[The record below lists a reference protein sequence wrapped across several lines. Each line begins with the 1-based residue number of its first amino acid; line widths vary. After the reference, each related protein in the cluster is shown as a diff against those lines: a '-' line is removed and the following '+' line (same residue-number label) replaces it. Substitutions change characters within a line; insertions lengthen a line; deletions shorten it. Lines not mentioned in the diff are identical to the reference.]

1 MIRLL
6 IADDEEDTRLG
17 IRSLVPWE
25 ANGISICAEARN
37 GKEALERIEQ
47 TNPDIILVDIRMPL
61 VDGLSVIETLYS
73 RGSSVKSI
81 ILSGYDDFAYAQK
94 ALKFGASDYLLK
106 PCTPQKIL
114 ETVLNIKA
122 QIDDEREKAARAERL
137 MQQYRDSLPLL
148 KERYLIQHIENP
160 DLDKSNIQQNFTN
173 YQIALSS
180 NDISVAVIRVDNI
193 AELRRVKTST
203 EIELL
208 LLAIIEL
215 FSASIDP
222 MLHHEFIRFSGDL
235 VLILNTATEAQKSSF
250 YKALTLTKNMVAD
263 RLDHTLSIGVSG
275 FGHNASDLHAAYAH
289 ALDALEF
296 QYFSGSNAIVSYD
309 EIRAYAIN
317 KTFYPLDMERTL
329 LNRIVSGQDEGVAD
343 QLDDFMNA
351 LKQNNASSDQYKKA
365 SLALMFSVYHACIEN
380 NIDTDQIFGSDLS
393 ALDDIAAIDKISS
406 LRTQL
411 LGLLESSA
419 QRFART
425 RNVNSYMEMILRFID
440 EKYADEISLESI
452 ASEVFITPGY
462 VSILFKQVLG
472 INFVDYLQKVRSK
485 KACELLADVR
495 LKIYDI
501 SCKVGYK
508 DEKYFSQV
516 FRKNIGM
523 TPTEYRKMIQK
534 R

>member
-6 IADDEEDTRLG
+6 IADDEDDTRLG
-17 IRSLVPWE
+17 IRSLIPWE
-25 ANGISICAEARN
+25 ANDITICAEARN

-61 VDGLSVIETLYS
+61 VDGLSVVETLYN
-73 RGSSVKSI
+73 RGSTVKSI

-94 ALKFGASDYLLK
+94 ALKFGASEYLLK
-106 PCTPQKIL
+106 PCTPKNIL

-122 QIDDEREKAARAERL
+122 QIESEREKAARTERL

-148 KERYLIQHIENP
+148 KERYLIQLIEHT
-160 DLDKSNIQQNFTN
+160 DMDISNITPNFTN
-173 YQIALSS
+173 YQIAISPR
-180 NDISVAVIRVDNI
+180 DISVAVIRVDNI
-193 AELRRVKTST
+193 AEFRREMTST

-215 FSASIDP
+215 LAASIGSK
-222 MLHHEFIRFSGDL
+222 LHHEIIRFSGDL
-235 VLILNTATEAQKSSF
+235 VLIVNAASDAQKSSF
-250 YKALTLTKNMVAD
+250 SKALTFVKNAVAD
-263 RLDHTLSIGVSG
+263 RLENTLSIGVSAWG
-275 FGHNASDLHAAYAH
+275 YDASQIHVAYTH
-289 ALDALEF
+289 ALDALEY
-296 QYFSGSNAIVSYD
+296 QYFTGSNAIVSYD
-309 EIRAYAIN
+309 EIREYAIH
-317 KTFYPLDMERTL
+317 KTFYPLDAERIL
-329 LNRIVSGQDEGVAD
+329 LNSIASGQSEGIAD
-343 QLDDFMNA
+343 QLDEFMIV
-351 LKQNNASSDQYKKA
+351 LKVSNASSDQYKKA
-365 SLALMFSVYHACIEN
+365 SLALVFSVYHWCIEN
-380 NIDTDQIFGSDLS
+380 NVDTDQIFGADLS
-393 ALDDIAAIDKISS
+393 VLDDIAAIDKISS

-411 LGLLESSA
+411 LGILESSA
-419 QRFART
+419 QKFARI
-425 RNVNSYMEMILRFID
+425 RNVNSYMEMILKSIE
-440 EKYADEISLESI
+440 EKYADDISLESI

-485 KACELLADVR
+485 RACELLADVR

-523 TPTEYRKMIQK
+523 TPTQYRKMILQ

>member
-1 MIRLL
+1 
-6 IADDEEDTRLG
+6 
-17 IRSLVPWE
+17 
-25 ANGISICAEARN
+25 
-37 GKEALERIEQ
+37 
-47 TNPDIILVDIRMPL
+47 
-61 VDGLSVIETLYS
+61 
-73 RGSSVKSI
+73 
-81 ILSGYDDFAYAQK
+81 
-94 ALKFGASDYLLK
+94 
-106 PCTPQKIL
+106 
-114 ETVLNIKA
+114 
-122 QIDDEREKAARAERL
+122 
-137 MQQYRDSLPLL
+137 
-148 KERYLIQHIENP
+148 
-160 DLDKSNIQQNFTN
+160 
-173 YQIALSS
+173 
-180 NDISVAVIRVDNI
+180 
-193 AELRRVKTST
+193 VKTST

-208 LLAIIEL
+208 LLSIIEL
-215 FSASIDP
+215 FSASIGP
-222 MLHHEFIRFSGDL
+222 ILHHEIIRFSGDL
-235 VLILNTATEAQKSSF
+235 VLIVNAASEAQKSSF

-263 RLDHTLSIGVSG
+263 RLDDTLSIGVSG
-275 FGHNASDLHAAYAH
+275 FGHNTSDLHAAYAH

-317 KTFYPLDMERTL
+317 KTFYPLDAERTL
-329 LNRIVSGQDEGVAD
+329 LNRIASGQDDGIAD

-380 NIDTDQIFGSDLS
+380 NIDTDPIFGADLS
-393 ALDDIAAIDKISS
+393 ALDVIAAIDKISS

-411 LGLLESSA
+411 LGILESAA
-419 QRFART
+419 QRFARI
-425 RNVNSYMEMILRFID
+425 RNVNSYVEMILKFID

-523 TPTEYRKMIQK
+523 TPTEYRKMIQQ